1 MALYFRKKTLL
12 AKIEST
18 YGTDPTPT
26 GAANAILTKN
36 LQIQLMQGN
45 TVNRD
50 VDRPTL
56 GNDLTY
62 HVAPYTKLSFDVELA
77 GSGTAGTAPAYAPL
91 LKACG
96 FAETVIAAP
105 VTGTAQAGASG
116 SITLAAGASAVDNFY
131 CGTKISLT
139 DGTGSGQTNYITDYN
154 GTTKIATMLSAWS
167 TSPDATSEYSI
178 GAAVVYAPISAS
190 FPSLTCYF
198 NLDGEQHELNGVRG
212 AVKLALSPGALPMLN
227 FELTGLRVAPTASA
241 APTCDWSGFKIPV
254 TVNAANASAFT
265 LHGYAATVSK
275 LDLDLANQVTYRNV
289 IGQETVELTDRAPSG
304 SITFDMPAIGTK
316 DFHDI
321 IADHGTG
328 AVHFVLGSTAGSI
341 IQVLVPQAQ
350 LLQPQIT
357 DADGIASLQCGMRL
371 IPTDAGNDELF
382 LTIR

>member
-1 MALYFRKKTLL
+1 MALFFRKKTLL
-12 AKIEST
+12 AKTESS
-18 YGTDPTPT
+18 YGVDPTPT

-62 HVAPYTKLSFDVELA
+62 HVAPYTKLSFEVELA
-77 GSGTAGTAPAYAPL
+77 GSGAAGTAPAYAPL

-96 FAETVIAAP
+96 FAETVIAAA

-116 SITLAAGASAVDNFY
+116 SITLAAGASAVDDFY

-139 DGTGSGQTNYITDYN
+139 GGTGSGQSNYITDYN
-154 GTTKIATMLSAWS
+154 GTTKVATVLAAWS
-167 TSPDATSEYSI
+167 TPPDATSEYSI

-190 FPSLTCYF
+190 FPSLTCYY
-198 NLDGEQHELNGVRG
+198 NLDGELHELNGVRG
-212 AVKLALSPGALPMLN
+212 AVKFGLSPGGMPMLS
-227 FELTGLRVAPTASA
+227 FEMTGIRVAPSASA
-241 APTCDWSGFKIPV
+241 APTCDWSDFKVPIP
-254 TVNAANASAFT
+254 VNAANASAFS

-275 LDLDLANQVTYRNV
+275 FDLDLANQVTYRNV

-304 SITFDMPAIGTK
+304 SITLDMPAIGTK

-321 IADHGTG
+321 IYDHGTG
-328 AVHFVLGSTAGSI
+328 AAHFVLGSTAGSI
-341 IQVLVPQAQ
+341 IQVLAPQTQ

-357 DADGIASLQCGMRL
+357 DVDGIASLQCGLRL
-371 IPTDAGNDELF
+371 LPTDAGNDELF